1 MTCPSNAKR
10 DRATIERYKP
20 EYEQSF
26 IELNLD
32 WITEYFKLEDGDRE
46 QLDDV
51 RRTIIDPGGEI
62 VFAVEGGEVLGTCA
76 MQVHDAETIEL
87 AKMAVRNDARGRGL
101 GDLLIRAALDWAQ
114 NHTSARRV
122 MLVTN
127 SSLTPAVTLYKKHGF
142 IRTEISG
149 ESHYERGDVEMV
161 LELDR

>member
-1 MTCPSNAKR
+1 MNRPSNATPLQ
-10 DRATIERYKP
+10 AAIERYKP

-32 WITEYFKLEDGDRE
+32 WITEFFKVEDTDRE
-46 QLDDV
+46 QLYDV

-62 VFAVEGGEVLGTCA
+62 FFAVEAGEVLGTCA
-76 MQVHDAETIEL
+76 MQIHDGETIEL
-87 AKMAVRNDARGRGL
+87 AKMAVRKDARGRGL
-101 GDLLIRAALDWAQ
+101 GDLLMRAALGWAQ
-114 NHTSARRV
+114 DHTSARRV

-127 SSLTPAVTLYKKHGF
+127 SSLSPALTLYKKHGF
-142 IRTEISG
+142 VQTEISG